1 VIAGTLNPICVP
13 QRMRIRRE
21 CIMKH
26 VLAIFAAVLF
36 AAGAAPAGAHSLVY
50 TATLSGAN
58 ENPVNGSLGT
68 GFFTITFDLDLV
80 NMTVDGSFTGLGS
93 NDTAAHI
100 HCCVAPPTNVG
111 VATTL
116 PSFTGFPT
124 GVTAGSYLHT
134 FDLADAS
141 SYNPAFVTAN
151 GGTVSGALNALLAG
165 VAAGQSYFN
174 IHTTNFPGGEIR
186 GYLVFDHEVVP
197 EPAVLALLGLALGGL
212 ALRRRA

>member
-1 VIAGTLNPICVP
+1 
-13 QRMRIRRE
+13 
-21 CIMKH
+21 
-26 VLAIFAAVLF
+26 LF
-36 AAGAAPAGAHSLVY
+36 AAAAAPAGAHSLVY

-93 NDTAAHI
+93 NTTAAHI
-100 HCCVAPPTNVG
+100 HCCIAPPTNIG

-116 PSFTGFPT
+116 PSFTGFPL
-124 GVTAGSYLHT
+124 GVTSGSYLHV

-165 VAAGQSYFN
+165 AAAGQAYFN
-174 IHTTNFPGGEIR
+174 IHTVTFGGGEIR
-186 GYLVFDHEVVP
+186 GYLVFDHEVP
-197 EPAVLALLGLALGGL
+197 EPAALALVGLALGGL
-212 ALRRRA
+212 ALRRRAV